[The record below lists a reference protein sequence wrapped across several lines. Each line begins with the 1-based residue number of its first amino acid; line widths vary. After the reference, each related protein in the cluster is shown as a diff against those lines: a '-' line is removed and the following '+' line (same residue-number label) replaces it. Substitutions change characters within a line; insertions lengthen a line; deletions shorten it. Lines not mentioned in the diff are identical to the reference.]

1 MQLERYRPFEVPELP
16 APEGMGAWR
25 KLDIGGDGSP
35 RPGDVSAQVP
45 VANVDEYIDRELAVF
60 SSYGCRSSSEL
71 TCATSPRRT
80 VPRLALRP
88 VPPERCLAVGRPLL
102 D

>member
-71 TCATSPRRT
+71 YLRHFPQENCAALGIATCTSR
-80 VPRLALRP
+80 AMA
-88 VPPERCLAVGRPLL
+88 CGR
-102 D
+102 